1 MISFIVIGYNEGHKL
16 KTCFKSIYKC
26 VEFNRLPSYEVIY
39 VDSKSDDKS
48 LEIVKEFPS
57 IKAFT
62 ILGDCNAAIGRNIGA
77 IEAKGSILFFV
88 DADIHLRQT
97 VLLSRF
103 A

>member
-1 MISFIVIGYNEGHKL
+1 
-16 KTCFKSIYKC
+16 
-26 VEFNRLPSYEVIY
+26 

-77 IEAKGSILFFV
+77 IEAKG
-88 DADIHLRQT
+88 
-97 VLLSRF
+97 
-103 A
+103 